1 MRIYKLKTNKALY
14 DQWVKLSK
22 KTSKKI
28 PENMNIMQNDCEMT
42 TDDIKKYHQESLDE
56 IRKVDEEFK
65 SIVQDMMKLRE
76 KTIEYLKAQFIPQEQ
91 EFKKLEKKDKK

>member
-1 MRIYKLKTNKALY
+1 MRIYKLKSNKDLF
-14 DQWVKLSK
+14 DEWSKLSK

-28 PENMNIMQNDCEMT
+28 PHNMTILQNDSEMT
-42 TDDIKKYHQESLDE
+42 TDHIKEYHQESLEE

-76 KTIEYLKAQFIPQEQ
+76 KTIEYLKAQLLPQEK
-91 EFKKLEKKDKK
+91 EFKKLEKKVN